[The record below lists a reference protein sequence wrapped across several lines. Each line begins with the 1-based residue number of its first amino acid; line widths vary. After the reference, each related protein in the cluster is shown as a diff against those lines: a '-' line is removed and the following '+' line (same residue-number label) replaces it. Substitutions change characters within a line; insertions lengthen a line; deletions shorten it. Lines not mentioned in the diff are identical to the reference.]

1 MAEILH
7 AIVPVVISFEFKQ
20 FAQHLT
26 DLLITFLNYQFK
38 VEFLR
43 NFVSYL
49 VTEFEVENAV
59 KTSQHDAIEHIIH
72 RLSRDY
78 TYLDVSMTNYKTS
91 SKEIQFPD
99 IEELFNNTVRL
110 RKRNAFELKTEIKSG
125 EIQEK
130 TYFNLTKV
138 IKFDKILIKRKIEI
152 IRLHELL
159 LEKKNVNLYGE
170 RDLGKTTFS

>member
-1 MAEILH
+1 MH
-7 AIVPVVISFEFKQ
+7 TVVPFVISFEFKQ
-20 FAQHLT
+20 VAKHLT

-38 VEFLR
+38 IEFLR

-49 VTEFEVENAV
+49 VTEFEIENAV

-91 SKEIQFPD
+91 SKKISFPD
-99 IEELFNNTVRL
+99 IEDLFNKAVRL
-110 RKRNAFELKTEIKSG
+110 RRWRSYEIKTDIKGG
-125 EIQEK
+125 EVQEK
-130 TYFNLTKV
+130 TSFNLSKV
-138 IKFDKILIKRKIEI
+138 IKFDKILINRKIEI
-152 IRLHELL
+152 IRLHEMLQ
-159 LEKKNVNLYGE
+159 EKKNVNLYGE

>member
-1 MAEILH
+1 M
-7 AIVPVVISFEFKQ
+7 
-20 FAQHLT
+20 
-26 DLLITFLNYQFK
+26 
-38 VEFLR
+38 
-43 NFVSYL
+43 

-59 KTSQHDAIEHIIH
+59 KTSEHDAIEHIIH

-78 TYLDVSMTNYKTS
+78 TYLDVSMTHYKTS
-91 SKEIQFPD
+91 SKEIKFPD
-99 IEELFNNTVRL
+99 IEELYNKTVRL
-110 RKRNAFELKTEIKSG
+110 RKRNSFELKTEIKSG